1 LLFNSV
7 QYGLFLVVVFVVYWA
22 LVRVRLARMLF
33 LLAASY
39 FFYANWNPFFLAL
52 VWFSSTLDFVLSWAI
67 VRRDARWKKKLLVA
81 TSVAVNLSILGLFKY
96 ADFFIGAA
104 SDLVTTLG
112 FDPIALRLNLV
123 LPVGISFYTF
133 QTIGYVIDV
142 YRGDVAPAA
151 HYHEYLTFVS
161 FFPHLVAGPIL
172 RAPNLLP
179 QFDRP
184 ARLSEEDGS
193 RALWLIGV
201 GLFKKVV
208 IADFI
213 SINLV
218 DRVFSLP
225 EMYTSWEVLA
235 AIYGYALQI
244 YADFSGYSDMAI
256 GSALLLGFH
265 IPPNFER
272 PYLARNLRD
281 FWRRW
286 HISLST
292 WFRDYLYIPLGGSR
306 KGSWRT
312 YANLWV
318 VMLLCG
324 LWHGAEWKFVLWGA
338 LHGVGQ
344 MATRIWQ
351 RAVGR
356 DRARTAW
363 GRVATI
369 FLTFHF
375 VCFAWIFFRAEDLSV
390 ALNLLRVLF
399 SFIGGAPNL
408 APQVAAVLL
417 LGYALHFLP
426 EKLEGLLRANFARL
440 PASAQGLA
448 LFVLI
453 VVLYS
458 VTSSDV
464 VPFIYY
470 QF

>member
-1 LLFNSV
+1 MR
-7 QYGLFLVVVFVVYWA
+7 YGLFLVVVFVAFWA
-22 LVRVRLARMLF
+22 LVRTRLARMLF

-39 FFYANWNPFFLAL
+39 FFYANWNPTFLL
-52 VWFSSTLDFVLSWAI
+52 LIWFSSSLDWVLSWALAGTE
-67 VRRDARWKKKLLVA
+67 VRWKRKLIVA
-81 TSVAVNLSILGLFKY
+81 ASVTVNLSILALFKY
-96 ADFFIGAA
+96 SDFFLGAA
-104 SDLVTTLG
+104 SDFATHWG
-112 FDPIALRLNLV
+112 FDPIGLRLNFV

-133 QTIGYVIDV
+133 QTISYVVDV

-151 HYHEYLTFVS
+151 HYHEYLLFVS
-161 FFPHLVAGPIL
+161 FFPHLIAGPIL

-184 ARLSEEDGS
+184 ARLSEADGS
-193 RALWLIGV
+193 RALWLIMV

-225 EMYTSWEVLA
+225 EMYTSGEVLA

-244 YADFSGYSDMAI
+244 YADFSGYTDIAI

-265 IPPNFER
+265 IPPNFDK

-312 YANLWV
+312 YLNLWV

-344 MATRIWQ
+344 MATRLWQ

-363 GRVATI
+363 GRFITT

-375 VCFAWIFFRAEDLSV
+375 VCFAWVFFRADDLSA

-399 SFIGGAPNL
+399 SFVGGVSNL
-408 APQVAAVLL
+408 ALPVVAMLA
-417 LGYALHFLP
+417 LGYGLHFLP
-426 EKLEGLLRANFARL
+426 EKLEGLVRFQFMRL

-448 LFVLI
+448 LFLLI

-458 VTSSDV
+458 VASSNV